1 LSHLFNRFA
10 DLLLERLAPRMAVT
24 AAALPSGCT
33 SIIGQSCN
41 AGACRQCVWTSIVNA
56 NICGGRNGLWCRT
69 YTRPPG
75 GKGQCSRWTFAR
87 C

>member
-1 LSHLFNRFA
+1 MSHLFNRFA

-33 SIIGQSCN
+33 SLIGQSCN
-41 AGACRQCVWTSIVNA
+41 AGACRQCLWTSLNA
-56 NICGGRNGLWCRT
+56 NICGGRNGYYCRT
-69 YTRPPG
+69 LSYPPT
-75 GKGQCSRWTFAR
+75 GKPTCTSWRFVH